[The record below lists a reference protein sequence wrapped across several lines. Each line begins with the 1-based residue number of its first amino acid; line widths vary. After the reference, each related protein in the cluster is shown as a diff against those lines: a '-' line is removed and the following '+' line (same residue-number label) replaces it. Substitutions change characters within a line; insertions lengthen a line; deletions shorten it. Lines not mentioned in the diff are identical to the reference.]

1 MPTTNCRPA
10 NRPVSNARAAN
21 PKFLS
26 RAADDAVDESDAAFD
41 DLFAFDEDEGDGYD
55 AADKPFDFME
65 EEGKTALVC
74 ESDSLI
80 REKMRPG
87 LEIMEYHITEVP
99 NSREA
104 LKKLRYHNFDL
115 LIVNEYFDT
124 QDPDANPLLIYL
136 ERLNMDIRRNIYVTL
151 VTSRFRTMDHM
162 IAFQKSVN
170 MVLNIRNIDD
180 FDKIHPTRHGRF
192 RPFLQSVQRVLEP
205 LISKNYGPIIQCIPM
220 PISINGTMIFT

>member
-1 MPTTNCRPA
+1 MDIECESCQGKFKIADDKLPA
-10 NRPVSNARAAN
+10 GQSASVKCPRCKSKILIP
-21 PKFLS
+21 
-26 RAADDAVDESDAAFD
+26 AADDAAAESDAAFD

-136 ERLNMDIRRNIYVTL
+136 ERLSMDTRRNIYVTL

-180 FDKIHPTRHGRF
+180 FDKII
-192 RPFLQSVQRVLEP
+192 QRGMAD
-205 LISKNYGPIIQCIPM
+205 YGLFYKVFKE
-220 PISINGTMIFT
+220 SLSR